1 MKTAA
6 THRPATSRE
15 EAVSPRHKAGE
26 TGSQTGVPLFLQAGQ
41 GQEPQVQAAQAA
53 GLPSGCGLQARLSI
67 GAVDDP
73 FEREADAVADQVMH
87 TADASGPE
95 GAKSPAVALQ
105 RRPGQAQEQLVQ
117 TDAEQPGGSRSTD
130 GKFESKVNAMAGNG
144 AALPT
149 ATRAWLESRMGSDF
163 SGVRVHH
170 GAAAEALNGAIA
182 ARAFTV
188 GSDIFFG
195 PGQYRPESG
204 QGRHLLAHELT
215 HVMQQT
221 GAHGPLRSGPALS
234 VRRRV
239 QRDALRNELDK
250 ELADWAGKA
259 NKTIDPKNKDYA
271 YDLQEYAWT
280 LINNP
285 DPAEYGPLPE
295 PKGKK
300 ARKLWE
306 KKFRK
311 AALLAEMILAGGP
324 AVDDK
329 EIRAGMI
336 LNFLAQAG
344 FSSEAVTLAGS
355 MTEKEQIEVVYSG
368 VLDRGSKAS
377 PAVLSTI
384 TQFFITEKGQ
394 TDNPILEKFTTST
407 GDFEKS
413 LSNEQ
418 MTAILKPLIAA
429 YEKEEFLIDLVSEAL
444 LRKKDYRKAFSD
456 WMWKE
461 GKGDFLFQVL
471 ESDYFIEPDYGPT
484 VVPDVGELKLEGD
497 MDWVYANKQKY
508 YVGYLVQLGKD
519 AGVKIDPPK
528 NMKFATIKTWLD
540 GNTGS
545 IGEALAKK
553 YPDEPDRWTKVYE
566 QLADIF
572 FYHVSGRNINP
583 DLGGKLGKL
592 KAGAP
597 AKTRLRADCDV
608 FSTYAM
614 RFFATVR
621 DPTNPAL
628 KAFEPV
634 GYMALD
640 PTGNE
645 GHSVALMRRDGSYY
659 VINNKEVTALSITET
674 KKDDQKEK
682 AIKGMRD
689 DALQVYDTAPA
700 EYKVYYADALATGAM
715 PRALA
720 NIDPSTR
727 REDLEP

>member
-1 MKTAA
+1 LKTAA